1 METHNNS
8 LPSSFL
14 NELNNAQK
22 KAVTAP
28 LGVQMIIAGAGSGKT
43 RVITARI
50 AYLLSEYNVPAS
62 AVVALTFTNK
72 AGAEMKERIKKY
84 LPHSALP
91 FVGTFHSYCVKLL
104 RQYSAFLPFAN
115 FSIMDTEDQRSL
127 LKRIMENYGIDKHV
141 TPSKMQGLISL
152 TKNHLPG
159 GMNEAPLT
167 PFFTE
172 VYAAYER
179 EKAKSHAYD
188 FDDLLTV
195 TLDLL
200 KRHPEVTAQLQKR
213 IRHLLVD
220 EYQDTNQIQHE
231 FLKVLAFDNKKLILE
246 SVCAVGDQ
254 DQSIY
259 SWRGAQA
266 DNMQKFCTDFAPVRT
281 ITIDQNY
288 RSVKPILDAANGV
301 ITHNRGRMEKQLWS
315 AKIASHRLLNM
326 YCQSGN
332 QEAQAIT
339 QAIQLAR
346 TKIPL
351 NNIAILY
358 RTHHQSRAIEEA
370 FMLAGIAYT
379 IIGGIRFYERK
390 EIKDV
395 LAYAKLLIN
404 PFDRTSFFR
413 IINIPSRGIGDK
425 CIEIAQT
432 VWDKNESWDCVQLI
446 THLKD
451 HPDFNKTQKAGFIQ
465 LYDLLSQ
472 SYTHHATST
481 LFDSIIHQIDYSSY
495 LRKNYTDKELAAK
508 LDNIQELL
516 TAVRSFEQ
524 EHPTAQLPDF
534 LEHVMLMQEHTEEE
548 NTAPQQQVKLMT
560 LHGAKG
566 LEFDFV
572 IMPGLEEQLFPSAR
586 AMSTNTEMEEERR
599 LMYVGLT
606 RAREYILITNSELR
620 TTYGS
625 STYQQPS
632 RFIQEIPASLIS
644 IHDTRHESAFTRS
657 QKIAQWLGTAVVPTI
672 QTFGI
677 TNNHLQ
683 TPAKAITRPGI
694 LPHHKPSPQP
704 LSRKAPWL
712 IRMPVKHETF
722 GVGLIQEVE
731 YKGNDEYFLTISFK
745 SGVKK
750 LSSRF
755 VSRS

>member
-1 METHNNS
+1 MNTEQTTLSN
-8 LPSSFL
+8 SFL
-14 NELNNAQK
+14 TELNDAQRQ
-22 KAVTAP
+22 AVTAP
-28 LGVQMIIAGAGSGKT
+28 LGVQLIVAGAGSGKT

-50 AYLLSEYNVPAS
+50 AYLLSHYQVPSS
-62 AVVALTFTNK
+62 AVLALTFTNK

-84 LPHSALP
+84 LPHSTLP

-104 RQYSAFLPFAN
+104 RQYSAFLPFSD
-115 FSIMDTEDQRSL
+115 FSIIDTEDQRSM
-127 LKRIMENYGIDKHV
+127 LKKIMENYGIDKHI

-152 TKNHLPG
+152 SKNHLPG
-159 GMNEAPLT
+159 HQSDMPAT
-167 PFFTE
+167 PFFNE
-172 VYAAYER
+172 VFAAYER
-179 EKAKSHAYD
+179 EKNKSHAYD

-195 TLDLL
+195 TLELL
-200 KRHPEVTAQLQKR
+200 KKNPEITAQLQRR
-213 IRHLLVD
+213 ISHLLVD

-231 FLKVLAFDNKKLILE
+231 FLKTLAFNNKTMVLQ

-266 DNMQKFCTDFAPVRT
+266 DNMQKFCNDFAPVQT

-288 RSVKPILDAANGV
+288 RSVKPILDAANEV
-301 ITHNRGRMEKQLWS
+301 ISHNRGRIEKKLWS
-315 AKIASHRLLNM
+315 AKPATNRLMSL

-346 TKIPL
+346 QKIAL

-370 FMLAGIAYT
+370 FMLAGISYT

-390 EIKDV
+390 EIKDI

-404 PFDRTSFFR
+404 RFDRTSFFR
-413 IINIPSRGIGDK
+413 IINIPGRGIGDK
-425 CIEIAQT
+425 CIDIAQAT
-432 VWDKNESWDCVQLI
+432 WDANPEWHCLELLH
-446 THLKD
+446 HLKD
-451 HPDFNKTQKAGFIQ
+451 HHEFNKTQKLGFNH
-465 LYDLLSQ
+465 LYELLSLPHSQ
-472 SYTHHATST
+472 KASSSI
-481 LFDSIIHQIDYSSY
+481 FDTIIHQIDYSSY
-495 LRKNYTDKELAAK
+495 LRKNYTDKELTNK
-508 LDNIQELL
+508 LENVQELL

-524 EHPTAQLPDF
+524 EHPVAQLPDF
-534 LEHVMLMQEHTEEE
+534 LEHVMLMQEHTESDESK
-548 NTAPQQQVKLMT
+548 PVQQVKMMT

-566 LEFDFV
+566 LEFDFI

-586 AMSTNTEMEEERR
+586 AMSTNAEMEEERR

-606 RAREYILITNSELR
+606 RAREYVLLTNSELR

-625 STYQQPS
+625 STYQQIS
-632 RFIQEIPASLIS
+632 RFIQEIPSTLITM
-644 IHDTRHESAFTRS
+644 HDTRQESTFARN
-657 QKIAQWLGTAVVPTI
+657 QKLAQWLGTGIVPTI
-672 QTFGI
+672 QTFNNLSAQNPIVHKIAPRPSLIAKPTPTPI
-677 TNNHLQ
+677 T
-683 TPAKAITRPGI
+683 KR
-694 LPHHKPSPQP
+694 
-704 LSRKAPWL
+704 APWL
-712 IRMPVKHETF
+712 VRMPVKHDSF
-722 GVGLIQEVE
+722 GVGLIQEIE
-731 YKGNDEYFLTISFK
+731 HKGNDEYFLTISFK

>member
-1 METHNNS
+1 MNTEQTTLSN
-8 LPSSFL
+8 SFL
-14 NELNNAQK
+14 TELNDAQR

-28 LGVQMIIAGAGSGKT
+28 LGVQLIVAGAGSGKT

-50 AYLLSEYNVPAS
+50 AYLLSHYQVPSS
-62 AVVALTFTNK
+62 AVLALTFTNK

-84 LPHSALP
+84 LPHSTLP

-104 RQYSAFLPFAN
+104 RQYSSFLPFSD
-115 FSIMDTEDQRSL
+115 FSIIDTEDQRSI
-127 LKRIMENYGIDKHV
+127 LKKIMENYGIDKHI

-152 TKNHLPG
+152 SKNHLPG
-159 GMNEAPLT
+159 HQSDMPVT
-167 PFFTE
+167 PFFNE
-172 VYAAYER
+172 VFAAYER
-179 EKAKSHAYD
+179 EKNKSHAYD

-200 KRHPEVTAQLQKR
+200 KKNPEITAQLQRK
-213 IRHLLVD
+213 ISHLLVD

-231 FLKVLAFDNKKLILE
+231 FLKTLAFNNKTMVLQ

-266 DNMQKFCTDFAPVRT
+266 DNMQKFCTDFAPVQT

-288 RSVKPILDAANGV
+288 RSVKPILDAANEV
-301 ITHNRGRMEKQLWS
+301 ISHNRGRIEKKLWS
-315 AKIASHRLLNM
+315 AKHASNRLMSL

-346 TKIPL
+346 QKIAL

-370 FMLAGIAYT
+370 FMLAGISYT

-390 EIKDV
+390 EIKDI

-404 PFDRTSFFR
+404 RFDRTSFFR
-413 IINIPSRGIGDK
+413 IINIPGRGIGDK
-425 CIEIAQT
+425 CIDIAQAT
-432 VWDKNESWDCVQLI
+432 WDTHPEWHCVELLYY
-446 THLKD
+446 LKD
-451 HPDFNKTQKAGFIQ
+451 HHEFNKTQKLGFSH
-465 LYDLLSQ
+465 LYELLSLPYLQ
-472 SYTHHATST
+472 KASSAI
-481 LFDSIIHQIDYSSY
+481 FDTIIHQIDYSSY
-495 LRKNYTDKELAAK
+495 LRKNYTDKELTNK
-508 LDNIQELL
+508 LENVQELL

-524 EHPTAQLPDF
+524 EHPAAELADF
-534 LEHVMLMQEHTEEE
+534 LEHVMLMQEHTEPDESK
-548 NTAPQQQVKLMT
+548 PVQQVKMMT

-566 LEFDFV
+566 LEFDFI

-586 AMSTNTEMEEERR
+586 AMSTNAEMEEERR

-606 RAREYILITNSELR
+606 RAREYVLLTNSELR

-625 STYQQPS
+625 STYQQIS
-632 RFIQEIPASLIS
+632 RFIQEIPSTLIAM
-644 IHDTRHESAFTRS
+644 HDTRQESTFARN
-657 QKIAQWLGTAVVPTI
+657 QKLAQWLGTNIVPTI
-672 QTFGI
+672 QTFNNLSSQNPIVHKTASRPSLIAKPVQTHI
-677 TNNHLQ
+677 T
-683 TPAKAITRPGI
+683 KR
-694 LPHHKPSPQP
+694 
-704 LSRKAPWL
+704 APWL
-712 IRMPVKHETF
+712 VRMPVKHDSF
-722 GVGLIQEVE
+722 GVGLIQEIE
-731 YKGNDEYFLTISFK
+731 HKGNDEYFLTISFK